1 MRAVMPESQIDLVVE
16 FEPWDSSKAYDRLGI
31 EDRFIDILGK
41 QVPCVTLPIRPGRNL
56 AGIVEIAAMKNRQ
69 MRYGYNSARDFMTQ
83 FDQKMDELARQ
94 AKEKQ

>member
-1 MRAVMPESQIDLVVE
+1 MLFRS
-16 FEPWDSSKAYDRLGI
+16 LGL
-31 EDRFIDILGK
+31 EGDTYTILGV
-41 QVPCVTLPIRPGRNL
+41 QLPYVTIPVRPGRNL

-83 FDQKMDELARQ
+83 FDKKMDELAQQ